1 MNIKR
6 LPKIGLLF
14 IGAERFM
21 ELGEET
27 ERGTY
32 AERKAEEC
40 ENYLKAFEERA
51 ETVASG
57 IVCTREAAEEWADK
71 FYNAKVDCVVAIFLS
86 WAEDTPWIAFLRKLF
101 DIPLM
106 LA

>member
-40 ENYLKAFEERA
+40 ENYLKAFE
-51 ETVASG
+51 TKTSG
-57 IVCTREAAEEWADK
+57 YQSRPI
-71 FYNAKVDCVVAIFLS
+71 
-86 WAEDTPWIAFLRKLF
+86 
-101 DIPLM
+101 
-106 LA
+106 